1 MDNAKY
7 HNTVVEKVPTKSS
20 TKKVMQTWLERH
32 QIEYER
38 SDLKRDLLRR
48 IQAVNAKT
56 LYKTDKIAKKY
67 GHEVVR
73 LPVAHCELAWA
84 VVKDYCRKNNQLFT
98 LKGIKDLIPNGLLQA
113 TPEMWKRFC
122 DHVET
127 VEDEYWEKDGLLN
140 FHGIRHR
147 DVRCGSLVYNWKWGE
162 TALDQAFT
170 QVFPG
175 FIRCNV

>member
-1 MDNAKY
+1 M
-7 HNTVVEKVPTKSS
+7 V
-20 TKKVMQTWLERH
+20 ERH

-73 LPVAHCELAWA
+73 LPVAHCELNPIELAWA

-122 DHVET
+122 DHVEK
-127 VEDEYWEKDGLLN
+127 VEDEYWEKDGLLE
-140 FHGIRHR
+140 
-147 DVRCGSLVYNWKWGE
+147 DAVEELVIE
-162 TALDQAFT
+162 VSDSEDDDESSDSDSDSDSPSDDEHDRALQREELRLEEMLSKQKD
-170 QVFPG
+170 
-175 FIRCNV
+175 